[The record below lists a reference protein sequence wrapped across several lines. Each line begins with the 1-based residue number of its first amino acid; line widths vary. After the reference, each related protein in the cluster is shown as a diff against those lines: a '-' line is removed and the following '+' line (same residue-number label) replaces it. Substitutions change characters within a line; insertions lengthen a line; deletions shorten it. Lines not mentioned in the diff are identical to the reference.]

1 MGKVIIEKLDVNE
14 KQIDVRVNG
23 KKSPVQIERSTVS
36 IHVEKDDR
44 VCISIHPRKNIVLMI
59 LKSVSS
65 LINGIPNNGLANLL
79 KREKINYVVSDEVV
93 VIDYKKLSQK
103 NAHVPY
109 KYIVEHDTLI
119 GIFIMCIV
127 LVVGVLFLWYLMN
140 M

>member
-36 IHVEKDDR
+36 IHVEKDDS
-44 VCISIHPRKNIVLMI
+44 VCIIIHPRKNIGLMI
-59 LKSVSS
+59 LNSVSS

-79 KREKINYVVSDEVV
+79 KREKINYTVSDDVV

-109 KYIVEHDTLI
+109 KYTVEHDTLV
-119 GIFIMCIV
+119 GILIMCVV